1 MENSAI
7 ETLLAELD
15 GQGIFVYLKD
25 GRLKLRS
32 RNSDIP
38 AEKLALIRA
47 HKSELIAYMQ
57 RHHQK
62 IGRLSRAQQR
72 IWFLDKYENQLS
84 AYNMAGLL
92 KLSQPFSKAQV
103 ALAINTVLQQCDVLR
118 SQFRLDG
125 EAVKQVVDQEAVLH
139 VSEILATAD
148 VDNDAAAA
156 LIQDQ
161 LQHRF
166 DLASDLLVQASLITH
181 QGRGEW
187 LYLCMHHIVADG
199 WSIKLFTQALLDE
212 LAGVQHQAPALQ
224 YLDFVHWESQYQQ
237 TSEYQ
242 SQLAYWQSS
251 LADFTVFELPTRAP
265 RSVYKHYQGTQLRLL
280 MSDDESSQ
288 YSHYCQTLGI
298 TPFAGYLGIFYGLL
312 YRYSQNEDITVGVPV
327 LNREHHDFESVVGC
341 FINTLPMR
349 LKVSGELSLNELL
362 KQTQALSVESL
373 ANQAVAVEDIIDVI
387 DLAKSTSH
395 SALFQILFNY
405 NGVVKQPLSSGTLTG
420 TLQELDNCTAKYDLT
435 LNINDV
441 EHGAELCF
449 DYASALFDKQFVAQ
463 FANDY
468 KSIINEVLNNKG
480 GVPLGHIKLFSTH
493 MIDSISAFSRV
504 EVDTPITVIEA
515 IYQGAQ
521 THPNNTALIQA
532 SKDASLAATAL
543 SYSALCSQVD
553 VLASRL
559 RSVIGVRKAPLTL
572 LVNKEV
578 DSVIWML
585 SAMRAGITYLPIDIA
600 TPVVRIL
607 EVMSQASSDWLLA
620 PDSHL
625 EGLLELESHS
635 IKVLCPSALGN
646 LQADITYTAFPS
658 ASDIAYIMFT
668 SGSTGRPKG
677 AELSHE
683 ALVRYVDG
691 VSMHVEFGSDT
702 CAGVVTGLATDL
714 GLTGIFP
721 VLVAGGSVVL
731 SNTQEPAILVDS
743 LVKQGVNFVKLTP
756 SFTKELL
763 PWFMSVDGLKIAQWV
778 LGGESLSTQL
788 VTDLYSLP
796 STERIFNH
804 YGPTE
809 TCIGVCA
816 FEVPKG
822 FNEHSVPIG
831 QPFSHVS
838 FAILDEKMQP
848 VPCGTPGELFI
859 GGSSVALGYVNDAA
873 QTAKSFVHLAGNNGQ
888 SRCYY
893 RTGDRVKCNF
903 ENQIEFLNRLDKQLK
918 INGFRVDL
926 ADIEAKLSSL
936 PEVNSAAVITRE
948 ISGTETLLGYFI
960 ASDKGLDSAQ
970 YQQHIRHQLKQLLPA
985 HLIPT
990 CLIRL
995 NSLPKLANG
1004 KIDRVHLQQ
1013 LTLSVNDESQAPQT
1027 PLQRQLIAL
1036 FESVTGC
1043 TGIGITHSFFSV
1055 GGHSLLAMRL
1065 LNEIAETFSVTLSLK
1080 EIFAS
1085 PSVAELAE
1093 CIKEYEVDTAQIELR
1108 NVAETSQYPLSFA
1121 QQRIW
1126 FVDHI
1131 QGHSQQYNLQ
1141 GVYTL
1146 KGPLDFGC
1154 LEQAFLQVIK
1164 TQQILTFNYHQDA
1177 GGNVYQTHNPALTFE
1192 LGFEDLSAM
1201 PSLAQSHRVAE
1212 TVVLDAEQSFNL
1224 STELLLRAKVQKLA
1238 EQEHVL
1244 LITMHHIVSDGW
1256 SIGLLAQAIGKAYSG
1271 LPSGS
1276 AHAPN
1281 VLRYSYM
1288 DYIDWQMRVAQS
1300 EKWQASLAFWQK
1312 ELHALPLEHAL
1323 PTDRDRPNKVI
1334 QGGGLFCIELPKA
1347 LRQSLN
1353 AFCQESGYTLF
1364 QVLKTVFS
1372 LWLSRAQQRR
1382 EVVIAT
1388 PISGRSMQAFE
1399 PLIGNFI
1406 NTLILRDKYTDDI
1419 DFLTALKQTQEQ
1431 LATVQQHQD
1440 IPFDT
1445 LVDELQVARSLAL
1458 HPLSQIVFRV
1468 NNEVNEVL
1476 HLDGLEVAL
1485 HTQTKRNAK
1494 LDLEVSIIDDVEHC
1508 VVEWLYDTALWDE
1521 QSIVA
1526 FSEQYQLVLRQ
1537 CLADP
1542 EVALSQL
1549 QLWSLQAQQLFITK
1563 SQSIEFV
1570 HSEPRPWANQVSDT
1584 ATRNPDSDALYF
1596 GDVKFTYKALE
1607 QISNQLA
1614 HCLLEIAFPA
1624 QSRIALLL
1632 ESGPLI
1638 PIAMLGIAKAGH
1650 VYVPLH
1656 GDTPTKALA
1665 HIIEDA
1671 EVMLT
1676 LAMSEEAE
1684 KLIEAG
1690 TDFLLLDD
1698 ALEVDSLLSAYPSH
1712 LPNADE
1718 LAACALPEAER
1729 LSYIIYTS
1737 GSTGTPK
1744 GVPISQGNLRGY
1756 LQHAL
1761 RQYLGAQPQIAG
1773 AVMSTPVAFDATI
1786 TAIMPALMSG
1796 TPLTIV
1802 HQGAELIPEIIQLL
1816 WQDAARLFKLTPAHL
1831 RAVLALS
1838 SEASECLTPHT
1849 VVVGGEALES
1859 ELIAALRVKLP
1870 HCRWINE
1877 YGPTETT
1884 VGVSVFEITNEMST
1898 DQLRTTKDVPIGLP
1912 IEGVNML
1919 VVDEFDQPVVRN
1931 MPGELMI
1938 AGKTVSSGYINQP
1951 ELTAQKFSLRAVAQM
1966 QAQNCYRSG
1975 DVVKW
1980 HVDNNGWPEYLRYL
1994 GRSDE
1999 QVKLRGYRIDLD
2011 AILHCIRTIPEV
2023 DDCALTIDDKQQ
2035 AIVAHIVFKA
2045 GYQLGERDVRQ
2056 QLNHELPPYM
2066 LPAVYHPVDVIPLT
2080 RNGKVDKQAL
2090 IDAQRDNLIR
2100 SANKPCAHPETLT
2113 EMEQY
2118 LLDLYSEVLLTGQ
2131 IGLDDS
2137 FFELGGHS
2145 LLAIRL
2151 ISQIRKEKQ
2160 IDITLPQ
2167 LFKTPTIS
2175 ALASVLPQFEKLTKD
2190 QEITV
2195 ASRSNTLPLSFAQQR
2210 LWLIDQLQ
2218 TGSAQYHMPA
2228 SFMFTG
2234 EFDLSAFSAA
2244 LASVIDRHEV
2254 LRSIILPGTSGEA
2267 PEQLPRKQVETPL
2280 VYKDLS
2286 MLPPN
2291 EQAQRE
2297 NLLVTQVCD
2306 KPFDLSQDVML
2317 RVTVIKR
2324 EEQKYWVHFN
2334 MHHIASDGWSMAIL
2348 VRELIAF
2355 YRHHSDEQ
2363 NFPLPSHL
2371 AKPLA
2376 IQYADF
2382 AHWQRQ
2388 KAFTQTQTAALEY
2401 WKQTL
2406 DDSPV
2411 LHQLPLDYARPK
2423 VQLLTGLRH
2432 NVALDATTT
2441 AAIRAHCQAQGV
2453 TLFMWLHS
2461 AFTLL
2466 VMRLS
2471 GVNDVAIGSPVAG
2484 REQQTLNDLI
2494 GFFVNTLVI
2503 RGKVDTALT
2512 FNAWLAQQKDI
2523 ILGAFKHQALP
2534 FEQLVEALMPQRSL
2548 SHQPIFQ
2555 ILFALQNNETA
2566 DFALPH
2572 LHIEMEPA
2580 EAPSMKFDLEVNA
2593 IERGDG
2599 IELEWNFSSALFSA
2613 QTIAGFAQAFTKLI
2627 ESALQT
2633 PDLLVSQLPILSE
2646 AQQHVMARV
2655 GAMANTHEYAP
2666 LCLHDRF
2673 ENIAYLQKNKQ
2684 AVNDSKGGSLSYG
2697 ELWQRSGE
2705 LASHLLQQ
2713 GVQAGQRIAVCLSPS
2728 VDMAVSLLAILRAG
2742 CAYVPIDPKLPSQRI
2757 QFILQD
2763 SLAAGLITRNELKQT
2778 LANLSDSIE
2787 QTPLTL
2793 FCIDEVDS
2801 WQNSKGELPTSKV
2814 SDVAYMIYTS
2824 GTTGQ
2829 PKGVQITH
2837 HNLYHYLSYVV
2848 RDYTNCDLVSSV
2860 VSTPLAFDATVTSLW
2875 GGLLA
2880 GMGVEFLDDNEHMLP
2895 QLAKHLFADNAKLF
2909 KVTPAHLQGA
2919 YEIANQM
2926 SLQRTFNVKH
2936 QVVIGG
2942 EALAC
2947 EVLNNLSKFLP
2958 KAQWVNE
2965 YGPTETTVG
2974 TCVYHCNHDILSML
2988 NDARIRQVPI
2998 GLPMPY
3004 SQCVVLDAE
3013 QQLVPQGVSGELY
3026 ICGEGVTLGYMTYL
3040 PQHQEKFVYL
3050 TLGEQKERL
3059 RYYRTGDK
3067 ARWFVD
3073 PVSKKLQLSF
3083 EGRTDEQIKL
3093 RGYRIELH
3101 EIEHYLKQFNE
3112 VADACVLLNEKQDNL
3127 EGFIV
3132 SNNLEPVDTCAK
3144 LLSEAELASIQAQ
3157 LVTQLPTYMLPHR
3170 IIQVASIPLTVNGK
3184 VDTQE
3189 LRSVAYNMRAQ
3200 REVVAPQTELEHTLL
3215 TIFMQVLD
3223 VPQCGVTD
3231 SFFVMGGHSL
3241 LAVQC
3246 VGLIQEQLGIT
3257 MPMRILFERPSVAAL
3272 AKWMRIHASL
3282 ESVAEE
3288 ESSSDSPSDSSN
3300 DSSNDSSE
3308 EMFL

>member
-15 GQGIFVYLKD
+15 GQGIFVYLQD

-47 HKSELIAYMQ
+47 HKSELITYMQ

-72 IWFLDKYENQLS
+72 IWFLDKYENELS

-103 ALAINTVLQQCDVLR
+103 ELAINTVLQQHDVLR
-118 SQFRLDG
+118 SRFRQDG
-125 EAVKQVVDQEAVLH
+125 EVVKQVVDQEAVLH
-139 VSEILATAD
+139 VSEILATVD
-148 VDNDAAAA
+148 VDNEVATA
-156 LIQDQ
+156 LIQEQ

-212 LAGVQHQAPALQ
+212 LAGAQHQAPALQ

-237 TSEYQ
+237 TAEYQ

-251 LADFTVFELPTRAP
+251 LADFTVFELPTSTP
-265 RSVYKHYQGTQLRLL
+265 RGVYKHYQGAQLSLL
-280 MSDDESSQ
+280 LSDDESLQ
-288 YSHYCQTLGI
+288 FSHHCQALGI
-298 TPFAGYLGIFYGLL
+298 TSFAGYLGIFYALL
-312 YRYSQNEDITVGVPV
+312 YRYSQSEDITVGVPV
-327 LNREHHDFESVVGC
+327 LNREHHDFESIIGC

-349 LKVSGELSLNELL
+349 INVSGELSLHEFL
-362 KQTQALSVESL
+362 KQTQAQSVESL
-373 ANQAVAVEDIIDVI
+373 ANQAVAVEDIIDAM

-405 NGVVKQPLSSGTLTG
+405 NGVAKQSLSSGTLTG
-420 TLQELDNCTAKYDLT
+420 ALQALDNRTAKYDLT
-435 LNINDV
+435 LSINDV
-441 EHGAELCF
+441 QRGTELCF
-449 DYASALFDKQFVAQ
+449 DYASTLFDRQFVAQ

-468 KSIINEVLNNKG
+468 KAIINDVLNNKG
-480 GVPLGHIKLFSTH
+480 DVPLSQIKLLSTH
-493 MIDSISAFSRV
+493 MIDSISAFSAAG
-504 EVDTPITVIEA
+504 VDAPTTVIEA

-521 THPNNTALIQA
+521 AHPNNTALIQA
-532 SKDASLAATAL
+532 STDASHVAKAL
-543 SYSALCSQVD
+543 TYSTLCAQVD
-553 VLASRL
+553 VLAGLLLGEIEGR
-559 RSVIGVRKAPLTL
+559 GAPLTL
-572 LVNKEV
+572 LVSKEV

-585 SAMRAGITYLPIDIA
+585 SAMRAGITYLPIDST
-600 TPVVRIL
+600 TPVARIL
-607 EVMSQASSDWLLA
+607 EIMSQANSDWLLA
-620 PDSHL
+620 PDAHR
-625 EGLLELESHS
+625 EGLRELESHS
-635 IKVLCPSALGN
+635 IKVLSPNLLGN
-646 LQADITYTAFPS
+646 VQADSTVIAFPN
-658 ASDIAYIMFT
+658 AGDIAYIMFT
-668 SGSTGRPKG
+668 SGSTGKPKG

-683 ALVRYVDG
+683 ALAQYVAG
-691 VSMHVEFGSDT
+691 VSEYAEFGNDT

-721 VLVAGGSVVL
+721 VLAGGGSVVL
-731 SNTQEPAILVDS
+731 SNTHEPAILVDS
-743 LVKQGVNFVKLTP
+743 LVKHGVNFVKLTP

-763 PWFMSVDGLKIAQWV
+763 PWLMSVDGLKITQWV

-796 STERIFNH
+796 STERILNH

-822 FNEHSVPIG
+822 FNKYSVPIG
-831 QPFSHVS
+831 QPFSHAS
-838 FAILDEKMQP
+838 FAILDAGLQP
-848 VPCGTPGELFI
+848 VPRGTPGELFI
-859 GGSSVALGYVNDAA
+859 GGSSVALGYVNDET
-873 QTAKSFVHLAGNNGQ
+873 QTAKSFVHLVGSDGQ
-888 SRCYY
+888 SQRYY

-903 ENQIEFLNRLDKQLK
+903 ENQIEFLNRLDKQPK

-936 PEVNSAAVITRE
+936 PEVSSAAVIHRE
-948 ISGTETLLGYFI
+948 VSGTETLLGYFI
-960 ASDKGLDSAQ
+960 ASDNNLDSS
-970 YQQHIRHQLKQLLPA
+970 YIRHQLKQLLPA

-990 CLIRL
+990 YLIRL

-1004 KIDRVHLQQ
+1004 KIDRAHLQQ
-1013 LTLSVNDESQAPQT
+1013 LTLSLNDESQAPQT

-1036 FESVTGC
+1036 FESITGC

-1065 LNEIAETFSVTLSLK
+1065 LNEITETFSVTLSLK
-1080 EIFAS
+1080 EIFAN
-1085 PSVAELAE
+1085 PSVADLAE
-1093 CIKEYEVDTAQIELR
+1093 CIKAYEVGTAQVELR

-1131 QGHSQQYNLQ
+1131 QGHSHQYNLQ

-1146 KGPLDFGC
+1146 KGPLNLRC
-1154 LEQAFLQVIK
+1154 LEQAFIQVIE
-1164 TQQILTFNYHQDA
+1164 TQKILTFNYHQDA
-1177 GGNVYQTHNPALTFE
+1177 GGNVYQTHNSALTFE

-1201 PSLAQSHRVAE
+1201 PSRAQSHQVAQ
-1212 TVVLDAEQSFNL
+1212 TVAHDAELSFNL

-1256 SIGLLAQAIGKAYSG
+1256 SIGLLAQAIGEAYGRLLSG
-1271 LPSGS
+1271 L
-1276 AHAPN
+1276 AHAPKA
-1281 VLRYSYM
+1281 LQYSYM
-1288 DYIDWQMRVAQS
+1288 DYIDWQLRVAQS
-1300 EKWQASLAFWQK
+1300 EKWQSSLAFWQK
-1312 ELHALPLEHAL
+1312 ELDALPLEHAL
-1323 PTDRDRPNKVI
+1323 PTDRDRPNQVI
-1334 QGGGLFCIELPKA
+1334 QGGGLLCIELPKA
-1347 LRQSLN
+1347 LRQSLK
-1353 AFCQESGYTLF
+1353 AFCHESGYTLF

-1388 PISGRSMQAFE
+1388 PVSGRSMQAFE

-1406 NTLILRDKYTDDI
+1406 NTLILRDRHTDNI
-1419 DFLTALKQTQEQ
+1419 DFLTALSQTQAQ

-1445 LVDELQVARSLAL
+1445 LVDELKVARSLAL

-1468 NNEVNEVL
+1468 NNEVNEAL
-1476 HLDGLEVAL
+1476 QLDGLDVAL
-1485 HTQTKRNAK
+1485 HTQTTRNAK
-1494 LDLEVSIIDDVEHC
+1494 LDLEVSVIDSEAHC
-1508 VVEWLYDTALWDE
+1508 VIEWLYDTALWDE

-1526 FSEQYQLVLRQ
+1526 FSEQYQLVLQQ

-1542 EVALSQL
+1542 EVVLSQL

-1570 HSEPRPWANQVSDT
+1570 HSEPRSWANQVSDA
-1584 ATRNPDSDALYF
+1584 ATRYPDRDALYF
-1596 GDVKFTYKALE
+1596 GDTKFTYHALE

-1614 HCLLEIAFPA
+1614 HCLLEMAFPA

-1656 GDTPTKALA
+1656 GDTPTKVLA
-1665 HIIEDA
+1665 HIVEDA

-1698 ALEVDSLLSAYPSH
+1698 ALEEDSLLSAYPSH
-1712 LPNADE
+1712 LPSADE
-1718 LAACALPEAER
+1718 LAVCALPEAER

-1744 GVPISQGNLRGY
+1744 GVPISQGNLQGY
-1756 LQHAL
+1756 LQHAQ
-1761 RQYLGAQPQIAG
+1761 RQYLGAQLQLAG

-1796 TPLTIV
+1796 TSLTIV

-1816 WQDAARLFKLTPAHL
+1816 WQDEARLFKLTPAHL

-1838 SEASECLTPHT
+1838 SESSECLTPHT
-1849 VVVGGEALES
+1849 VVVGGEMLES
-1859 ELIAALRVKLP
+1859 DLIAALRMKLP

-1884 VGVSVFEITNEMST
+1884 VGVSVFEVTNEMSPE
-1898 DQLRTTKDVPIGLP
+1898 QLRATKDVPIGLP

-1931 MPGELMI
+1931 MPGELLI
-1938 AGKTVSSGYINQP
+1938 AGKVVSAGYINQP
-1951 ELTAQKFSLRAVAQM
+1951 ELTAQKFGVRKVAQM
-1966 QAQNCYRSG
+1966 HEQHCYRSG

-1980 HVDNNGWPEYLRYL
+1980 HLDDNGWPQHLRYL
-1994 GRSDE
+1994 GRADE
-1999 QVKLRGYRIDLD
+1999 QVKLRGYRVDLD
-2011 AILHCIRTIPEV
+2011 AVLHCIRAIPEV
-2023 DDCALTIDDKQQ
+2023 GDCALTIDDKQQ
-2035 AIVAHIVFKA
+2035 AIVAHIVFKSGA
-2045 GYQLGERDVRQ
+2045 QLGERAVRQ
-2056 QLNHELPPYM
+2056 QLANELPPYM
-2066 LPAVYHPVDVIPLT
+2066 LPAVYHSVDVIPLT

-2090 IDAQRDNLIR
+2090 IDVQRDNLIR
-2100 SANKPCAHPETLT
+2100 SINKPCTHPEALT
-2113 EMEQY
+2113 DVEQY
-2118 LLDLYSEVLLTGQ
+2118 LLNLYSEVLLTGQ

-2151 ISQIRKEKQ
+2151 ISQIRQEKQ

-2167 LFKTPTIS
+2167 LFKTPSIS
-2175 ALASVLPQFEKLTKD
+2175 ALAAVLPQFEKLTKE

-2195 ASRSNTLPLSFAQQR
+2195 ASRSDTLPLSFAQQR

-2228 SFMFTG
+2228 SFIFTG
-2234 EFDLSAFSAA
+2234 EFDLCAFSAA

-2254 LRSIILPGTSGEA
+2254 LRSIILPGASKEA

-2280 VYKDLS
+2280 VYEDLS
-2286 MLPPN
+2286 MLPAS
-2291 EQAQRE
+2291 EQAQKE
-2297 NLLVTQVCD
+2297 NQLVTQVCN

-2355 YRHHSDEQ
+2355 YRYHSDEK

-2388 KAFTQTQTAALEY
+2388 EAVTQTQTAALEY
-2401 WKQTL
+2401 WKQVL
-2406 DDSPV
+2406 DDCPV

-2432 NVALDATTT
+2432 NMALDATTT

-2471 GVNDVAIGSPVAG
+2471 GVNDVTIGSPVAG
-2484 REQQTLNDLI
+2484 REQQALNDLI

-2503 RGKVDTALT
+2503 RGKVDKALT

-2534 FEQLVEALMPQRSL
+2534 FEQLVEALTPQRSL
-2548 SHQPIFQ
+2548 SHQPLFQ

-2599 IELEWNFSSALFSA
+2599 IELEWNFSSALFSK
-2613 QTIAGFAQAFTKLI
+2613 QTIAGFAQAFTQLI

-2633 PDLLVSQLPILSE
+2633 PDLLVSQLPILSD
-2646 AQQHVMARV
+2646 AQQTAMVHA
-2655 GAMANTHEYAP
+2655 GAMAKAHEHAP

-2684 AVNDSKGGSLSYG
+2684 AVSDSKGASLSYG

-2713 GVQAGQRIAVCLSPS
+2713 GVKAGQRVAVCLSPS
-2728 VDMAVSLLAILRAG
+2728 ADMAISLLAILRSG

-2763 SLAAGLITRNELKQT
+2763 SLATGLITRNELKQT

-2793 FCIDEVDS
+2793 FCIDEVDA
-2801 WQNSKGELPTSKV
+2801 WQNSEGDLPKSKV

-2829 PKGVQITH
+2829 PKGVKITH

-2880 GMGVEFLDDNEHMLP
+2880 GMGIEFLDDSEQMLP
-2895 QLAKHLFADNAKLF
+2895 QLAKHLFSDNAKLF

-2919 YEIANQM
+2919 YEIAKQM
-2926 SLQRTFNVKH
+2926 SLQRTFNAKH

-2942 EALAC
+2942 EALTC
-2947 EVLNNLSKFLP
+2947 EVLNNLSKFIP
-2958 KAQWVNE
+2958 KALWINE

-2974 TCVYHCNHDILSML
+2974 TCVYHCNRDTLRML
-2988 NDARIRQVPI
+2988 NNAHIRQVPI
-2998 GLPMPY
+2998 GIPLPH

-3026 ICGEGVTLGYMTYL
+3026 ICGEGVTPGYMTDL
-3040 PQHQEKFVYL
+3040 PQYQEKFVNL
-3050 TLGEQKERL
+3050 TFGVQKDSL

-3067 ARWFVD
+3067 ARWIVD
-3073 PVSKKLQLSF
+3073 PISKKLQLSF

-3101 EIEHYLKQFNE
+3101 EIEHYLKQFTE

-3132 SNNLEPVDTCAK
+3132 SNNVELEGTCAK
-3144 LLSEAELASIQAQ
+3144 LLSEAELAQLQAQ
-3157 LVTQLPTYMLPHR
+3157 LATQLPAYMLPHR

-3184 VDTQE
+3184 VDTQK
-3189 LRSVAYNMRAQ
+3189 LRSVAHNICAQ
-3200 REVVAPQTELEHTLL
+3200 REVVTPQTELEHSLL

-3246 VGLIQEQLGIT
+3246 VGLIQEQLGVT

-3282 ESVAEE
+3282 ESVTEE
-3288 ESSSDSPSDSSN
+3288 ARSSDSSSGSSS